1 MPLGEQD
8 GQLSNLETISD
19 TWLKIWPLMGVSRR
33 KPVTRLVDMVDEE
46 HDGLW
51 SMVTVMMLSV
61 SRESH

>member
-19 TWLKIWPLMGVSRR
+19 AWLKIWPLMGVSRR